1 MTLLEV
7 NNLKKSFG
15 ELVAVDDLSFH
26 VDAGEVLGLLGPN
39 GAGKSTTMMML
50 AGLLP
55 PDSGTIR
62 LNGQVLD
69 IDNRES
75 RRVLGVVPQDLA
87 IYPELTGRENL
98 EFFGRL
104 YGIRGQELAD
114 RVDDALE
121 RVGLK
126 GRQAD
131 ISGDYSGGMKRR
143 LNFAV
148 ALLHRP
154 QLLILDEPTVGVD
167 PQSRSH
173 LMDCIRDVNRSGVAV
188 IYASHYMEEVQ
199 AICDRVAIVD
209 RGKMLVC
216 DRLQTLLDRMESDL
230 CLQVAHLPV
239 GLTERLKG
247 VAEIR
252 PASGA
257 GSIIVVS
264 HDQHA
269 DEVTLARSLSSILNL
284 LDEFDVDMHSVETHP
299 PNLERLFLEL
309 TGNSLRD

>member
-104 YGIRGQELAD
+104 YGIRGHGRDSTRLAGSVD
-114 RVDDALE
+114 R
-121 RVGLK
+121 R
-126 GRQAD
+126 
-131 ISGDYSGGMKRR
+131 
-143 LNFAV
+143 
-148 ALLHRP
+148 
-154 QLLILDEPTVGVD
+154 
-167 PQSRSH
+167 
-173 LMDCIRDVNRSGVAV
+173 RSG
-188 IYASHYMEEVQ
+188 HLHPRLKVQ
-199 AICDRVAIVD
+199 AGSGCSCRASITN
-209 RGKMLVC
+209 MLFSTRAFSG
-216 DRLQTLLDRMESDL
+216 RL
-230 CLQVAHLPV
+230 V
-239 GLTERLKG
+239 
-247 VAEIR
+247 
-252 PASGA
+252 
-257 GSIIVVS
+257 
-264 HDQHA
+264 
-269 DEVTLARSLSSILNL
+269 
-284 LDEFDVDMHSVETHP
+284 
-299 PNLERLFLEL
+299 
-309 TGNSLRD
+309 